1 MPNSA
6 FSFYLD
12 ITRALAAFAVVL
24 YHFSHPLFTGGRYQ
38 AFHDLGLGPDAV
50 IAFFVMSGFLIAF
63 RVDTKNK
70 TIATFTLSRLTRLVS
85 VLLPALILGFIIDRS
100 GAQLFPE
107 SYESVSY
114 DPTTLFQQLFRGL
127 TFSTEWYWDPIRLG
141 TNVPLWSL
149 SYEVAYYAAFAIA
162 VFLRGHLRIMLM
174 LGLCLLVGPNIVL
187 LFPCWYM
194 GVWLYHQVAEES
206 FERRPFYLM
215 LIPVV
220 GYVLAQL
227 VQLPEALLFLTAH
240 VLSIEVF
247 AQLRFSANFVW
258 QLTVAM
264 LFTAHLLALY
274 HWCRNLRIVEGP
286 LVNVTKFLAR
296 ASFPVY
302 VLHFPVMYF
311 TQASLEAH
319 SQGLGRDLILLGMTL
334 ATCIVL
340 AALIEWCIRWQ
351 GRVLRRITRRNEI
364 SV

>member
-12 ITRALAAFAVVL
+12 ITRALAAFAVLL

-38 AFHDLGLGPDAV
+38 PFHDLGLGPDAV
-50 IAFFVMSGFLIAF
+50 IAFFVISGFLIAF

-70 TIATFTLSRLTRLVS
+70 TLSAFARSRLTRLMS

-100 GAQLFPE
+100 GAQIFPGI
-107 SYESVSY
+107 YESVSY
-114 DPTTLFQQLFRGL
+114 NPTTLFQQLFRGL

-149 SYEVAYYAAFAIA
+149 SYEMAYYAVFAIA
-162 VFLRGHLRIMLM
+162 VFLRGHLRIVLM
-174 LGLCLLVGPNIVL
+174 LGLCVLVGPNIL
-187 LFPCWYM
+187 LLLPCWYM
-194 GVWLYHQVAEES
+194 GVWLYHHVADES
-206 FERRPFYLM
+206 FERRPFFLV
-215 LIPVV
+215 LVPVI
-220 GYVLAQL
+220 GYVLAQFIK
-227 VQLPEALLFLTAH
+227 LPETLLFLTAH
-240 VLSIEVF
+240 ILSIEIF

-274 HWCRNLRIVEGP
+274 HWCRDLGIGEGH
-286 LVNVTKFLAR
+286 LVNVIRFLAR

-311 TQASLEAH
+311 AQATLGAY
-319 SQGLGRDLILLGMTL
+319 SQGLGRDLVLLVGTL
-334 ATCIVL
+334 ATCLVL
-340 AALIEWCIRWQ
+340 AALIECCIRWQ
-351 GRVLRRITRRNEI
+351 GRAMRRLTRRNEI